1 MKTYEKVKEATYKY
15 AIELCKIF
23 IEQGLEEWESDS
35 IGVLDWE
42 MLIRRVMS
50 KIPDIEEMEYAFDE
64 SIWFPNST
72 RDYNN
77 KVLFRIALKNYS
89 NEHLPFY
96 LYLDKRTNQEP
107 KFLHP

>member
-50 KIPDIEEMEYAFDE
+50 KIPDIEEMELLTPLPRMISS
-64 SIWFPNST
+64 SIRSIRPVYMRMVWCRKRSNYVVACP
-72 RDYNN
+72 
-77 KVLFRIALKNYS
+77 LFV
-89 NEHLPFY
+89 
-96 LYLDKRTNQEP
+96 
-107 KFLHP
+107 